1 MPELAEHF
9 CPVGYKREPEVSQVV
24 ESNNENQVLPVFG
37 HTISAAES
45 QPENL
50 TEKNTAG
57 TLELAD
63 LPLQKGSVE
72 LLKQRWES
80 TDATRPGPTLWCSPA
95 PRSLVPDKIS
105 CSSTVEKVPA
115 DSRRADVFKEETS
128 GGPQQT
134 EHFPITVEELRSHFE
149 ALGGK
154 KETES
159 ERSSLSS
166 TAKSQPGGHSV
177 ISLKES
183 SVKRGRAIF
192 EKMSSENGH
201 SNSSEVGFRKPVRGL
216 PKENTPRSD
225 NTPLDFQET
234 VSLKER
240 MAMYKAAV
248 SERDSSDSFARTSE
262 KTKFCT
268 VPGGLAAVRKQ
279 FEKVQ
284 MTSSQ
289 KTFAQYQ
296 HQHKSVQEISSGS
309 QHVVSSSTREA
320 ECNKM
325 TSKESQTETSQTQ
338 EVSHHEQV
346 THEIKMPS
354 TFTQHTDET
363 VINAA
368 QNKEL
373 PKTVTQILKQQ
384 IERTAQEKAVHADR
398 ETAIP
403 AKEVKKLQIQENETC
418 RLCQQRVYPMECL
431 VADQQNFHKSCFRCH
446 HCGSQLSLGNYAS
459 LHGKIYCKPHF
470 KQLFKSKGNYDEG
483 FGHKQ
488 HKELWKLKDQCS
500 LVGNIHAEETN
511 PINSL
516 PVDPKPITEIDQDL
530 YSGTEGTHPDILDNN
545 LKKST
550 ERGKL
555 KMTWPPSTDSTTPKK
570 TFSIEEAAKVNKPK
584 WPPEGFA
591 QEGSSLH
598 TNKSLGNKKDPQKKN
613 AEREQNKNNTANTQQ
628 NQHSSFSSLSEKEAT
643 NICKAKKN
651 EEGKKGKDEEAG
663 NVQDK
668 LNKTGGS
675 QKREESGKD
684 TNEGDNV
691 IVHSAGKEQEKKI
704 NETNDSEVVQ
714 VTNIDDVTVQ
724 KNHKEFCL
732 NNNNNYATFSHL
744 NICRQEITLS
754 AMSNPMTALSHAICT
769 VSQHAFA
776 KLENRSRSEEIF
788 EIHSNSLAQFNKDAT
803 CQKSCTNSTLVL
815 KEATNTTFPVD
826 TELVCIG
833 EESKYDKNLNTIL
846 SDTLK
851 TSFLKKD
858 NLVLNCGLIDS
869 VDITKNSSSPY
880 SKEHG
885 NYDTELNGINACQGS
900 EIIKVSKNDI
910 NTSLDLLSS
919 RYKAVPS
926 FQGKKVKFKQLTV
939 EEQIKRNRFYDENE

>member
-1 MPELAEHF
+1 MWGTTLSKMLISLYA
-9 CPVGYKREPEVSQVV
+9 GTGVS
-24 ESNNENQVLPVFG
+24 SPGMLLPV
-37 HTISAAES
+37 HTMSAAES

-72 LLKQRWES
+72 LLKQKWES
-80 TDATRPGPTLWCSPA
+80 TNATRPGLTLQCSPVPA
-95 PRSLVPDKIS
+95 SLVPDKIS
-105 CSSTVEKVPA
+105 CSSTMEKVPA
-115 DSRRADVFKEETS
+115 DSRRADVFKETL
-128 GGPQQT
+128 GGPQQI

-166 TAKSQPGGHSV
+166 ISKRQPGSHSV

-201 SNSSEVGFRKPVRGL
+201 SNSSEVGSRKLVRGL
-216 PKENTPRSD
+216 LKETSPRTD
-225 NTPLDFQET
+225 NTLLDFQET

-248 SERDSSDSFARTSE
+248 SNRESINSFAHTSE

-279 FEKVQ
+279 FEKVK
-284 MTSSQ
+284 MTSSR

-296 HQHKSVQEISSGS
+296 HRHKSVQEMSSS
-309 QHVVSSSTREA
+309 RRHTVSSSTREA
-320 ECNKM
+320 KCNEM
-325 TSKESQTETSQTQ
+325 TSKESQTEASQIQ
-338 EVSHHEQV
+338 EVSHREQV
-346 THEIKMPS
+346 THEIKMAS

-363 VINAA
+363 AINAA
-368 QNKEL
+368 QNEEL
-373 PKTVTQILKQQ
+373 PKTVTQILKEQ
-384 IERTAQEKAVHADR
+384 IERTAQEKAVHSDR
-398 ETAIP
+398 VTATP
-403 AKEVKKLQIQENETC
+403 AKELKKLQIQENETC

-431 VADQQNFHKSCFRCH
+431 VADKQNFHKSCFRCH

-488 HKELWKLKDQCS
+488 HKELWNSKDQCS
-500 LVGNIHAEETN
+500 SAGNIHAEETN
-511 PINSL
+511 PINSK

-555 KMTWPPSTDSTTPKK
+555 KMTWPPSTHDATLKK
-570 TFSIEEAAKVNKPK
+570 TFSIEEVANINKPK

-591 QEGSSLH
+591 QEGSSSH
-598 TNKSLGNKKDPQKKN
+598 TNKPLCNKNDPQEKN
-613 AEREQNKNNTANTQQ
+613 AVREQNKNNTANAQQ
-628 NQHSSFSSLSEKEAT
+628 NHSSFSSLSEKEDA

-651 EEGKKGKDEEAG
+651 ETGNKGKDEEAG
-663 NVQDK
+663 NMQDK

-675 QKREESGKD
+675 HNREESGKD
-684 TNEGDNV
+684 INEGDNV
-691 IVHSAGKEQEKKI
+691 ILHSAGKKQEKKI
-704 NETNDSEVVQ
+704 NESGDSEVVQ

-724 KNHKEFCL
+724 KNHKKFSL
-732 NNNNNYATFSHL
+732 NNNNNNNYATFSHL
-744 NICRQEITLS
+744 NICRQETTLS

-776 KLENRSRSEEIF
+776 KLENRSGNEEVF
-788 EIHSNSLAQFNKDAT
+788 EMYESHESYSSDTVTVSQDEQNSKDESAVTSNSLAQFNKDAT

-815 KEATNTTFPVD
+815 KGATNATFPVD
-826 TELVCIG
+826 TELVRT
-833 EESKYDKNLNTIL
+833 EEETKYDKNFNTIL
-846 SDTLK
+846 SDSLK
-851 TSFLKKD
+851 TPFLRKD
-858 NLVLNCGLIDS
+858 NLVLVCGLIDS
-869 VDITKNSSSPY
+869 CSIYASVKYSNPTKR
-880 SKEHG
+880 EDH
-885 NYDTELNGINACQGS
+885 
-900 EIIKVSKNDI
+900 KVSSTKSVPLPLPPYARTPLWCIPGLNFFRASATLPGLH
-910 NTSLDLLSS
+910 TSTLH
-919 RYKAVPS
+919 
-926 FQGKKVKFKQLTV
+926 QCG
-939 EEQIKRNRFYDENE
+939 